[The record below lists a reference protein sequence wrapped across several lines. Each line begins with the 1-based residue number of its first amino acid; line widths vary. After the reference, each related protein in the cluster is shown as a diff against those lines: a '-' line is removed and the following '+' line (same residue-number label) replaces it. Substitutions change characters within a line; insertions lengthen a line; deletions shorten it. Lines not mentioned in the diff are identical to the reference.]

1 MQKSR
6 ATKEGW
12 PENLRTSGAAEFLGI
27 SVSKITKLRMA
38 ANRQYSPPFVKAAGC
53 VIYRR
58 KDLDDWL
65 ERHVVRS
72 DYDDAHGSPGQSGA
86 AVLPLK
92 PPAPRARTRRV
103 QPRRTE
109 K

>member
-6 ATKEGW
+6 TTTECW
-12 PENLRTSGAAEFLGI
+12 PENLRTAKAAEYLGI

-38 ANRQYSPPFVKAAGC
+38 ANRQYSPPFVKVVGC

-72 DYDDAHGSPGQSGA
+72 DYDDVHGSPGQSGA

-92 PPAPRARTRRV
+92 PPGPRARTRRV

>member
-1 MQKSR
+1 MSKNHSTGR
-6 ATKEGW
+6 DW
-12 PENLRTSGAAEFLGI
+12 PDNMRPAVAAEYLGI
-27 SVSKITKLRMA
+27 SDSKLAKLRMA
-38 ANRQYSPPFVKAAGC
+38 ANRQSSPTFVKISGC

-72 DYDDAHGSPGQSGA
+72 DYDDAYGSPGQSGA

-92 PPAPRARTRRV
+92 PPAPSARTRRV